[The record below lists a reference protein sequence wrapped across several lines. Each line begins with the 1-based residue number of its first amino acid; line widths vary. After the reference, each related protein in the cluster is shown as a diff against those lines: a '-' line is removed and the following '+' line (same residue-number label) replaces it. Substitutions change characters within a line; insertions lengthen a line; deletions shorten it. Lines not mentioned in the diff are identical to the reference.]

1 MQVACSHPERIVSLS
16 QQIAAGAAV
25 LEEQSAAARR
35 AVASVSSVWHGTA
48 ASAFETTGAQLA
60 AQLTRDSSM
69 FGDIASALMELA
81 ATLEGAHELW
91 HQAEAAQNVAP
102 SSALVGMRAAS
113 PQAEAL
119 AGQAR
124 EQVTLAVQRAVLAF
138 AVVTAGTWYFSGTA
152 LGGFVSD
159 LEQEFTGARQGAAAY
174 ADSSLGLN
182 QLAAS
187 AAEVQQMVGS
197 LGRGR
202 SPGVYIV
209 PNAARLKRMFDRLA
223 SGGAPVSNSYPGQLV
238 RLPDGT
244 IVGMRSTSR
253 SGGPTV
259 DVWLPDGEY
268 IKIHVQP

>member
-1 MQVACSHPERIVSLS
+1 MTCSHPERIVNLS
-16 QQIAAGAAV
+16 QQIAAGATV

-35 AVASVSSVWHGTA
+35 AVESVSSVWHGPA
-48 ASAFETTGAQLA
+48 ASAFEATGAQLV
-60 AQLTRDSSM
+60 AQLARDSSV

-91 HQAEAAQNVAP
+91 HQAEAAQNITP
-102 SSALVGMRAAS
+102 SSALVGMPAAS

-119 AGQAR
+119 AVQAR

-138 AVVTAGTWYFSGTA
+138 TVVTADTWYFAGTA
-152 LGGFVSD
+152 LGGFVND
-159 LEQEFTGARQGAAAY
+159 LEQELTGARPGAAAF
-174 ADSSLGLN
+174 ADSSLGLSH
-182 QLAAS
+182 LPAS
-187 AAEVQQMVGS
+187 AAEVQQMVRS

-202 SPGVYIV
+202 SRGVYIV
-209 PNAARLKRMFDRLA
+209 PNAGRVKRIFERLS
-223 SGGAPVSNSYPGQLV
+223 SGGAPVSNSYPGPLV

-253 SGGPTV
+253 SGGPSV
-259 DVWLPDGEY
+259 DVWLPDGEH